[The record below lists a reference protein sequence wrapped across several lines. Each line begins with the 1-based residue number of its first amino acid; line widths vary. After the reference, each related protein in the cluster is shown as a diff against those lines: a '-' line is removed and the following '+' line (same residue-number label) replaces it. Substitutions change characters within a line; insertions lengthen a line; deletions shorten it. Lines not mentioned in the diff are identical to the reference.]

1 MTTDNDD
8 AQNQLAKMKKEMAK
22 KKPKMA
28 VPAEFLD
35 NAKSY
40 DDKVTL
46 VKILSEKEKH
56 RVVLIFK
63 KMIQSGITESNR
75 RKGLK

>member
-8 AQNQLAKMKKEMAK
+8 AKNQLARMKKEMAK

-46 VKILSEKEKH
+46 VKILTEKEKH
-56 RVVLIFK
+56 RVVLMFK
-63 KMIQSGITESNR
+63 KMIQSGMQETNKK
-75 RKGLK
+75 KGLK

>member
-1 MTTDNDD
+1 MSDD
-8 AQNQLAKMKKEMAK
+8 ADDLKKKLNKFK
-22 KKPKMA
+22 KKPKVA

-46 VKILSEKEKH
+46 VKILTEKEKN
-56 RVVLIFK
+56 RVILIVKSLLKDAVNNRDK
-63 KMIQSGITESNR
+63 K
-75 RKGLK
+75 